1 MGLDLGYSRC
11 KQPVAAQSIIKNA
24 FGPSGIPDG
33 LFLASKE
40 TSMIEITQVNAT
52 LDEAG
57 DEKRLPCYWADAP
70 SNEPCDARIPRL
82 KPLSSIASQSTPVK
96 SEMFILF

>member
-1 MGLDLGYSRC
+1 MGLALGHSRC
-11 KQPVAAQSIIKNA
+11 KQPVATQSIIKNA

-40 TSMIEITQVNAT
+40 TSMIEIAQVNAS

-57 DEKRLPCYWADAP
+57 DENACLIVGYINSFNKSRGEYYGKRF
-70 SNEPCDARIPRL
+70 
-82 KPLSSIASQSTPVK
+82 KKK
-96 SEMFILF
+96 SKNS

>member
-1 MGLDLGYSRC
+1 MGLDLGYSRF
-11 KQPVAAQSIIKNA
+11 KQPVAAQSIIKNE

-40 TSMIEITQVNAT
+40 TSMIEITQVNAS

-57 DEKRLPCYWADAP
+57 EDR
-70 SNEPCDARIPRL
+70 
-82 KPLSSIASQSTPVK
+82 K
-96 SEMFILF
+96 SVV

>member
-1 MGLDLGYSRC
+1 MGLALGHSRC

-40 TSMIEITQVNAT
+40 TSMIEITQVNVS

-57 DEKRLPCYWADAP
+57 DENPASLLASESPSASYVARTPRSSP
-70 SNEPCDARIPRL
+70 SN
-82 KPLSSIASQSTPVK
+82 STASQSTLAK
-96 SEMFILF
+96 NETSILS